1 MARRTRR
8 KNARIHNGNIP
19 ATAPA
24 VRTTAS
30 SCTGAGGGERSGAEE
45 RRIRR
50 FIDQT
55 DENVTKGAEKRRR
68 AFSRTGEII
77 KRETG

>member
-30 SCTGAGGGERSGAEE
+30 SCTGAGGGAKRSG
-45 RRIRR
+45 
-50 FIDQT
+50 
-55 DENVTKGAEKRRR
+55 GAEDKTVHRPNGRERNKGSGKAATRVLENRRDNK
-68 AFSRTGEII
+68 T
-77 KRETG
+77 